1 MKVIKGF
8 YCTKEKRTYK
18 VGNEY
23 KGKRK
28 DIKEYLEAQKKKA
41 ISKTKS

>member
-1 MKVIKGF
+1 MAKVKKEFFCIKER
-8 YCTKEKRTYK
+8 KTYK

-28 DIKEYLEAQKKKA
+28 DIKEYLENTRTKK
-41 ISKTKS
+41 TV

>member
-8 YCTKEKRTYK
+8 YCTQEKKTYR

-28 DIKEYLEAQKKKA
+28 DIKEYLEQTKHKAKSKK
-41 ISKTKS
+41 